1 MRTSKYF
8 SGNIILVYAVI
19 IVLSFLC
26 QIFEFI
32 APVNIMYIISLLLV
46 LCSYLISGGFNVI
59 TYTIIF
65 LVGLASLKDG
75 LLSDMDYY
83 THVLITLCIFICIE
97 VGPNIR
103 INHKTFKI
111 IANMFLVTALILLAA
126 YYFGPLKSTHFG
138 LQNAICLNMV
148 NPNAAG
154 LWVACI
160 FIVLLY
166 SSFLFKKLKRMLFLS
181 VSVGLL
187 PIILA
192 TQSRNSYFACILFV
206 TGLIFTKIFKI
217 KKVPNWILAILAALP
232 LIVFWFYMFVIV
244 ENMGFWQNLFS
255 LESINKDLG
264 TRVDIWQKVINNFD
278 NCFWL
283 GDYHK
288 YYNSQQHNSLLTIF
302 CRFGGA
308 VTVLACVSIY
318 RSLKNLQDNSSFYA
332 ALSLSAVY
340 FTGCFEASVFVGIA
354 GMYLMLLL
362 IPACASA
369 EKVEEKS
376 KNNEKLQVPKIE
388 KGVYEKNKT

>member
-8 SGNIILVYAVI
+8 SGNIMLVYAAI
-19 IVLSFLC
+19 IMLSFLC
-26 QIFEFI
+26 QIFEFT

-46 LCSYLISGGFNVI
+46 LCSYLISGGVNII
-59 TYTIIF
+59 TYLIIF

-75 LLSDMDYY
+75 LLSNMDYY

-103 INHKTFKI
+103 ITLKTFKI
-111 IANMFLVTALILLAA
+111 IANMVFITAFILLVA
-126 YYFGPLKSTHFG
+126 YYFGPLKSTYFG
-138 LQNAICLNMV
+138 LQDAICLNML

-154 LWVACI
+154 LWVTCI
-160 FIVLLY
+160 FIIILY
-166 SSFLFKKLKRMLFLS
+166 SSFLFKKFKRLIFFA
-181 VSVGLL
+181 VAIGLL

-192 TQSRNSYFACILFV
+192 TQSRNSFFACVLFV
-206 TGLIFTKIFKI
+206 VGLIFTKIFNI
-217 KKVPNWILAILAALP
+217 KKVPNPVLLILAVLP

-244 ENMGFWQNLFS
+244 ENMSFWEGFFS
-255 LESINKDLG
+255 IDAIDKGLG
-264 TRVDIWQKVINNFD
+264 TRIDIWKKVINNFD

-302 CRFGGA
+302 CRFGGI

-318 RSLKNLQDNSSFYA
+318 HSLKKLQENSSFYA
-332 ALSLSAVY
+332 ALSLSAIY
-340 FTGCFEASVFVGIA
+340 FTGCFEASIFVGIA

-369 EKVEEKS
+369 EGAQK
-376 KNNEKLQVPKIE
+376 KLDL
-388 KGVYEKNKT
+388 